1 MNHLIEPSSPPMSVS
16 GILIDAYAHLLLLSA
31 SEGNFLEL
39 ARNAPMH
46 GLLTA
51 LRAVLYLDN
60 QVRDDLKWLCTGF
73 SSQIRTKLRDWAI
86 WQARAACCFPGS
98 IVLK

>member
-1 MNHLIEPSSPPMSVS
+1 MSHPVEPSSVPE
-16 GILIDAYAHLLLLSA
+16 ILIDAYAHLVSA

-39 ARNAPMH
+39 ARHAPMH

-60 QVRDDLKWLCTGF
+60 QVRNDLQGDMC
-73 SSQIRTKLRDWAI
+73 KL
-86 WQARAACCFPGS
+86 
-98 IVLK
+98 